1 MYLDVIFFDN
11 YTKEFRLFHT
21 HLYSNVLFF
30 SVSASS
36 QNIQIQVLP
45 QPVIYQENDLVIQC
59 SITNPS
65 QLSSVYSIQLHRN
78 SSMDFETVVSIFK
91 DQTPEIQWPL
101 GSSLQN
107 RASAEGS
114 EVNTPSRATLKLTID
129 KQSVLCP
136 SDFTA
141 YRCKLSGFTSAESYA
156 VTQETNPVTI
166 IYTGKC
172 RCKMDSW

>member
-65 QLSSVYSIQLHRN
+65 QLSSVYFMQLHRN
-78 SSMDFETVVSIFK
+78 SSTGFETVVSILK
-91 DQTPEIQWPL
+91 DRNPQIQWPL

-107 RASAEGS
+107 RASTAGS
-114 EVNTPSRATLKLTID
+114 EINSPTKAKLKLTID
-129 KQSVLCP
+129 KDSVLCP
-136 SDFTA
+136 TDFTA
-141 YRCKLSGFTSAESYA
+141 YRCKMSVFSAVSSDA
-156 VTQETNPVTI
+156 VIQETNPVTV

-172 RCKMDSW
+172 RGNMDSW